1 KKNTVDPEHVKQI
14 QVRVATNEAAI
25 VNNREISDICMQHL
39 VAVMLIDKTLTF
51 RSAHDQP
58 RMKDPAVLRLRAKV
72 QLIPDE
78 ELERRMPQREGTVDI
93 IMEDGKK
100 ISEHVAAVR
109 GTFNNPMTHEEVI
122 AKARDLMN
130 PVLGA
135 GQTTKLIDAILASEN
150 LKNIHELRPLLQR
163 G

>member
-1 KKNTVDPEHVKQI
+1 
-14 QVRVATNEAAI
+14 
-25 VNNREISDICMQHL
+25 MQD
-39 VAVMLIDKTLTF
+39 A
-51 RSAHDQP
+51 
-58 RMKDPAVLRLRAKV
+58 AVLKLRAKV

-93 IMEDGKK
+93 LMDDGRK

-109 GTFNNPMTHEEVI
+109 GTFNNPMSREEVI

-135 GQTTKLIDAILASEN
+135 GQTTKLIDAIMALEN
-150 LKNIHELRPLLQR
+150 LKNIRDLRPLLQK